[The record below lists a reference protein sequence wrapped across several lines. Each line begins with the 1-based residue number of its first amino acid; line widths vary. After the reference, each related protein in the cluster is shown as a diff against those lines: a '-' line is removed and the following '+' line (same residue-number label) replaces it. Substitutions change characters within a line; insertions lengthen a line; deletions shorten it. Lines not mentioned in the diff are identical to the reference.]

1 MEVTWNRKKELLR
14 YLFWFIISIFLVWL
28 SFILVT
34 TFTTEIPFPE
44 DYCIKWTSG
53 GGMRDCEQYKSKLVH
68 AIVSVN
74 DHLRVTEKHNWV
86 YFGIFMVTVLIS
98 LGINVFLRK
107 KSPLFFGIGRLRDAV
122 TVQTII
128 FPLIINLSLGEYGRG
143 YYLHFVPKSIEDYHS
158 RRVLEE
164 LEFCKWLVV
173 NEPEIYNNDPE

>member
-1 MEVTWNRKKELLR
+1 MEVTWNRKKEFLR

-53 GGMRDCEQYKSKLVH
+53 GGRYCEQYKSKLVH

-74 DHLRVTEKHNWV
+74 HHLRVTEKHNWV

-128 FPLIINLSLGEYGRG
+128 FPLLLNIGLSFLGRK
-143 YYLHFVPKSIEDYHS
+143 YYLNFVPKKIKELHNE
-158 RRVLEE
+158 RVTEE
-164 LEFCKWLVV
+164 LEYCKWEVV
-173 NEPEIYNNDPE
+173 NEAEYYENDPN